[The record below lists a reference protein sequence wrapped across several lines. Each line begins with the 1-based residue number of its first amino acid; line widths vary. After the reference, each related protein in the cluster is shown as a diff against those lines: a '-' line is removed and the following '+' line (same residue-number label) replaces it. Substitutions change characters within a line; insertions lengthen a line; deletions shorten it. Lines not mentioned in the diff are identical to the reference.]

1 LLRLTRRLLVKL
13 KKINDRSRI
22 ATTHAAFGANP
33 KAIDCSFG
41 RLDTL
46 ARPLNSVAQM
56 QQAVK
61 LRAWLKLQMTQRR
74 EIGGVGTVARD
85 RQVNPFDRS
94 FNARAYAVGNLHKIC
109 RVFGIDKMPV
119 STVAVTQVI
128 AKMDVR
134 RNRIAELAE
143 LIKNSG
149 LPISGGRRKQA
160 LPKGE
165 LKRYVPLNGQFGV
178 GNFLGDLLQLAHNV
192 FA

>member
-1 LLRLTRRLLVKL
+1 MKL

-22 ATTHAAFGANP
+22 ATTHAAFGSDP
-33 KAIDCSFG
+33 KAINCRFCS
-41 RLDTL
+41 LDTL
-46 ARPLNSVAQM
+46 ARPLNSIVQM
-56 QQAVK
+56 QQAQVK

-85 RQVNPFDRS
+85 GQVNPFDRS
-94 FNARAYAVGNLHKIC
+94 FNASAYAVGDLHKIC
-109 RVFGIDKMPV
+109 RVFGLDKMFV

-149 LPISGGRRKQA
+149 LPISRGRRKQA

-178 GNFLGDLLQLAHNV
+178 GNFLGDLLHLAHQSSSRRR
-192 FA
+192 ATH